1 MSPKSLRRRGRAL
14 LETIPYRGIG
24 RWCPICR
31 RSSRRFR
38 PYGNPPRPDAQC
50 IHCRSLE
57 RDRFVWLLL
66 SNETDLFDGRA
77 RNVLHFA
84 PERCLEPLLRERLGA
99 GYRTADLE
107 RDDVELRLDVTDIQ
121 LPDHSCDVIIC
132 SHVLEHVPDDR
143 RAMQELH
150 RILASDGW
158 ALVVVPIKGDVTFE
172 DPTVV
177 DPDER
182 LRVFGQR
189 DHVRMYGPDITDR
202 LRSAGFDVETHRV
215 SDLYSER
222 EVARMGLRPPSRP
235 VFTISA
241 SA

>member
-1 MSPKSLRRRGRAL
+1 M
-14 LETIPYRGIG
+14 ETGITTL
-24 RWCPICR
+24 P
-31 RSSRRFR
+31 

-50 IHCRSLE
+50 THCRSLE

-66 SNETDLFDGRA
+66 NSDTDLFDGRA
-77 RNVLHFA
+77 KNILHFA
-84 PERCLEPLLRERLGA
+84 PERCLEPLLRQRLGG

-132 SHVLEHVPDDR
+132 SHVLDHVPDDR
-143 RAMQELH
+143 RGMQELH
-150 RILASDGW
+150 RILTSDGW

-177 DPDER
+177 DPMRGFVSSASEITSGCTA
-182 LRVFGQR
+182 LTSPIVCG
-189 DHVRMYGPDITDR
+189 VPDSTSR
-202 LRSAGFDVETHRV
+202 PTAFSDV
-215 SDLYSER
+215 YSER

-235 VFTISA
+235 VFTIKA
-241 SA
+241 GA